1 LKLLILLAV
10 FSAGGI
16 VCGLLLSSACKTTE
30 NHRTPSSPTSEQ
42 RRLKDEVSVLID
54 GLMSEK
60 MEERILCCKRL
71 RSLTGLCFDYNP
83 TASEEVRA
91 EGVRRWRIWWSKA
104 KERPADMWLADALV
118 DTNYRYR
125 AEVAYRIG
133 RRGIRSGVGALLSV
147 LGNGDAGV
155 REAAASALGMLRET
169 SAVDELGELA
179 TTDTSASVRVAAVN
193 SLCAIGEEGWHKL
206 VSVSERLED
215 TPALFAAVD
224 ALALLKTEQSKKSLE
239 AVLRRLITSG
249 DRLSVQFAIKR
260 VGTLRIRG
268 LRDELIRIKEEA
280 DETTRRLIETALE
293 RLSTGEP

>member
-1 LKLLILLAV
+1 LRLLILLVV
-10 FSAGGI
+10 FSVGGI

-30 NHRTPSSPTSEQ
+30 NQKAPSSPTSEQ

-60 MEERILCCKRL
+60 IEERILCCKRL

-104 KERPADMWLADALV
+104 KERPTDMWLPDALV
-118 DTNYRYR
+118 DADYRYR

-147 LGNGDAGV
+147 LDDADATV
-155 REAAASALGMLRET
+155 REAAASALGMLKET

-193 SLCAIGEEGWHKL
+193 SLCAIGEDGWRKL

-224 ALALLKTEQSKKSLE
+224 ALALLKSEQSKKNLE
-239 AVLRRLITSG
+239 AILRRLLLSG

-268 LRDELIRIKEEA
+268 LRDELVRLKGGTDEA
-280 DETTRRLIETALE
+280 TRRLIETALQ
-293 RLSTGEP
+293 RLTGGP